1 VLGLPLRTSHTNFTE
16 SFAELMAKK
25 FFVCERRDT
34 QLTLQK
40 NAKFSYVRFFS
51 FSGSSVWQRRLE
63 FRQFS
68 LAELSVQ
75 PCGPLFFKCFHTRPS
90 TNFVISC
97 AHKTGATS
105 PCLLSNRVLL
115 RFHDIASVRS
125 LSSK

>member
-1 VLGLPLRTSHTNFTE
+1 
-16 SFAELMAKK
+16 MAKK

-34 QLTLQK
+34 HLTLQK

-68 LAELSVQ
+68 LAALSVQ

-97 AHKTGATS
+97 AHTTGSTS
-105 PCLLSNRVLL
+105 PCLYSSPVLPRL
-115 RFHDIASVRS
+115 HDIASLRS
-125 LSSK
+125 LPS